1 MLRKFKVT
9 SMIFQVVRTMSDA
22 LFRDRKLRRIKK
34 ESVKA
39 QKLLKNKDRPKK
51 RGGKSGK

>member
-1 MLRKFKVT
+1 MLKKFKVT